1 MTKLCRCSFSFLSS
15 IYHSIYHFFENDPR
29 QSQNII
35 FICYDSLH
43 VFSRMFKLPYW
54 RVIWLSKR
62 NVGVFVRCVKWLTCL
77 LLKDLELAR
86 VYNNGRNKNK
96 QWEKERK
103 ERERSFW
110 REFQEN
116 VFHQLN
122 QYNNQN
128 CLYSIITSRSFQKLK
143 PI

>member
-1 MTKLCRCSFSFLSS
+1 MKNNIGNSRTRSLEWKLGNGHPLMTKLCRYSFSFLSS

-43 VFSRMFKLPYW
+43 VFSRMFKL
-54 RVIWLSKR
+54 RVIRVSKR

-103 ERERSFW
+103 EREKFLERIPRKCISP
-110 REFQEN
+110 
-116 VFHQLN
+116 
-122 QYNNQN
+122 
-128 CLYSIITSRSFQKLK
+128 T
-143 PI
+143 